1 MLIST
6 SSVSTLQFTELG
18 EIWPFGG
25 KKKDEHSCIR
35 NTYAHQLLAIL
46 LLLKQPIL
54 LYQKLVPWSRLSMQL
69 DQNMGDG
76 GTAVAWDL

>member
-1 MLIST
+1 MCQLYN
-6 SSVSTLQFTELG
+6 LQSWVKYGLSE
-18 EIWPFGG
+18 
-25 KKKDEHSCIR
+25 KKNDEHRCIR
-35 NTYAHQLLAIL
+35 NTYAHQLLAIR

-76 GTAVAWDL
+76 GTVVAWDL